1 MGSELKFDGK
11 EYTKLYPADERR
23 AYRNQCMCA
32 ATGVLFFIPFVSCPD
47 SQYGK
52 YWANQGAI
60 TLTVEVLCL
69 IVGLIAK
76 GLCWLLSKIP
86 LVGVV
91 FNVLYVIILVVLWF
105 IVILYVFYGMRYAH
119 KCRAKNL
126 PFIGT
131 IRYFR

>member
-1 MGSELKFDGK
+1 MSSKLKFDGK

-32 ATGVLFFIPFVSCPD
+32 ATGILFFIPLVSCPD

-52 YWANQGAI
+52 FWANQGAV
-60 TLTVEVLCL
+60 TLTVELLCL
-69 IVGLIAK
+69 IAGLIFK
-76 GLCWLLSKIP
+76 GICWLLALIP
-86 LVGVV
+86 VVGIV
-91 FNVLYVIILVVLWF
+91 FDVLYVIILIALWAVAIF
-105 IVILYVFYGMRYAH
+105 YIFYGMRYAH

-131 IRYFR
+131 IRYIR